1 MDSSLP
7 EHNKSEKKILH
18 ESAALGYQN
27 SVLSVEQSLNLSGTA
42 NVYGAKNAVLV
53 IMASLLLTDG
63 QSILHNVPASDD
75 VLHMI
80 LLLKSLGAR
89 INFDHLTHQLIVDT
103 SGLSS
108 FQVCASIMKRMRAS
122 VLVMGPL
129 LARFKRAHIVSPG
142 GCVIGQRPIDLHIK
156 NFAKMGVEVS
166 NDEEYL
172 KCTTNELKPNKII
185 LEYPSVGT
193 TENIMM
199 ASVLTKGKTTIIN
212 AALEP
217 EVLDLI
223 EVLRK
228 MGAHISIKAPA
239 TIEICGVNELKAIEH
254 HIVADRLEAGA
265 LLISAAI
272 TGGSVNVENACADHL
287 DVVLLKLNEMGHEI
301 ITQSHQPGIQLK
313 ATTNPKAVSFKTG
326 PYPGFPTDLQAPMM
340 ALQTV
345 AEGTSEIH
353 ETVFE
358 NRLVHVRE
366 LQKMGAQIETNGDR
380 VTIKGI
386 DKLYGT
392 QVIAT
397 DIRASAALVIAGLIA
412 QGSTIVTGLHHWR
425 RGYDGLENK
434 LARLGAHIAV
444 RNNQI

>member
-1 MDSSLP
+1 MNSSLL
-7 EHNKSEKKILH
+7 EKDKIKTTLVDQPQ
-18 ESAALGYQN
+18 SFGYEDT
-27 SVLSVEQSLNLSGTA
+27 VLYVEQSLNLTGTA
-42 NVYGAKNAVLV
+42 HLYGAKNAVLV

-63 QSILHNVPASDD
+63 QSILNNVPASDD

-80 LLLKSLGAR
+80 ALLQSLGAR
-89 INFDHLTHQLIVDT
+89 INFDRINHQLMVDT
-103 SGLSS
+103 SRLSS

-129 LARFKRAHIVSPG
+129 LARFKQADIASPG
-142 GCVIGQRPIDLHIK
+142 GCVIGLRPIDLHIN
-156 NFAKMGVEVS
+156 NFAKMGVEVVHD
-166 NDEEYL
+166 NEYL
-172 KCTTNELKPNKII
+172 KCTTIELQAKTIV

-199 ASVLTKGKTTIIN
+199 AAVLTKGTTTIIN

-223 EVLRK
+223 DVLKK
-228 MGAHISIKAPA
+228 MGAYISIKAPA
-239 TIEICGVNELKAIEH
+239 TIEICGVKELKPIEH
-254 HIVADRLEAGA
+254 EIVADRLEAGA

-272 TGGSVNVENACADHL
+272 TGGSVMVDNARADHL
-287 DVVLLKLNEMGHEI
+287 DVVLLKLDEMGHD
-301 ITQSHQPGIQLK
+301 ITTQHGKPGIHLTANK
-313 ATTNPKAVSFKTG
+313 YPKAVSFKTG
-326 PYPGFPTDLQAPMM
+326 PYPSFPTDLQAPMM

-366 LQKMGAQIETNGDR
+366 LQKMGAQIEKSGDK
-380 VTIKGI
+380 VIVKGI

-397 DIRASAALVIAGLIA
+397 DIRASAALVLAGLVA
-412 QGSTIVTGLHHWR
+412 EGSTIVTGLHHWR
-425 RGYDGLENK
+425 RGYDALEKK
-434 LARLGAHIAV
+434 LVALGAHVTV
-444 RNNQI
+444 RNG

>member
-7 EHNKSEKKILH
+7 GKSKSERTTYPN
-18 ESAALGYQN
+18 SAASGFHD
-27 SVLSVEQSLNLSGTA
+27 SVLYVEPSLNLSGS
-42 NVYGAKNAVLV
+42 VSLYGAKNAVLV

-63 QSILHNVPASDD
+63 QSILNNVPASDD

-80 LLLKSLGAR
+80 LLLKNLGAR
-89 INFDHLTHQLIVDT
+89 INFDRHAHQLIVDT

-129 LARFKRAHIVSPG
+129 LARFKRAQVALPG

-156 NFAKMGVEVS
+156 NFKKMGVEVS
-166 NDEEYL
+166 NDNEYL
-172 KCTTNELKPNKII
+172 KCTTSELKANKIV

-199 ASVLTKGKTTIIN
+199 ASVLTKGTTTIIN

-228 MGAHISIKAPA
+228 MGAHISINAPA
-239 TIEICGVNELKAIEH
+239 TIQICGVNELKPIEH
-254 HIVADRLEAGA
+254 EIVADRLEAGA

-272 TGGSVNVENACADHL
+272 TGGSVMVENALADHL
-287 DVVLLKLNEMGHEI
+287 DVVLLKLNEMGHDI
-301 ITQSHQPGIQLK
+301 ITHAGQPGIQLK
-313 ATTNPKAVSFKTG
+313 ATNSPKAVSFKTG

-425 RGYDGLENK
+425 RVYDGLEDK
-434 LARLGAHIAV
+434 LAQLGAHIAV
-444 RNNQI
+444 SNNQI